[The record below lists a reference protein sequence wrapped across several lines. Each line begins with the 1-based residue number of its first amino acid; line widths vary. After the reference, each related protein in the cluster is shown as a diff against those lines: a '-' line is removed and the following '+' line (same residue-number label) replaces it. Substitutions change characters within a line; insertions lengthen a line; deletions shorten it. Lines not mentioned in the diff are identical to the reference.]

1 MKSITNSDLLDM
13 LTKDYIGRNQQLS
26 TLVRFINSFNEP
38 TTIAI
43 DGSWGSGKTVF
54 VKQLELLNTEEQ
66 FNNKQPPSIDEVAL
80 EDFRNNY
87 SVYYFNAWEN
97 DFLDDPLQALLY
109 NLINDMSVEGLQ
121 EKSLKNAVHA
131 IDIPALVKNIS
142 KNGIDIDKLTS
153 QEKMIT
159 EIKTVID
166 RKQHAHKIIEE
177 YQAKTE
183 KKLLFI
189 IDELDRCKPSFAV
202 NLLEVIKHYFNK
214 EDIVFVIATDNT
226 QLAHTVSKYYGVN
239 FNGATY
245 LNKFFD
251 YNMQLSRVDR
261 ERYILNYLNVPADMN
276 ATRRTPSQIADYLN
290 MPMREIESYFKA
302 LELVSEY
309 MTSDSSWDDNAATR
323 LGQWVFVPLAL
334 ALKISRPHLYQSF
347 ISGAHKDIFTS
358 FVPSSRATISLARY
372 YAQTSEDRRNYN
384 EQIATQTVMN
394 AYDYLFSARDRE
406 MKEFRKEFWEVINLI
421 SSYSAIKAD
430 TEAHSNV

>member
-26 TLVRFINSFNEP
+26 TLISFINSFNEP

-66 FNNKQPPSIDEVAL
+66 FNNTRPPSIDEVAL

-109 NLINDMSVEGLQ
+109 NLINDMSTEGLQ
-121 EKSLKNAVHA
+121 EKSLKNAVHV

-166 RKQHAHKIIEE
+166 RKQHVHELIEK
-177 YQAKTE
+177 YLAKSE

-251 YNMQLSRVDR
+251 YNMQLSRVDKAM
-261 ERYILNYLNVPADMN
+261 YIQKYLRKPANNSVTGWVPAD
-276 ATRRTPSQIADYLN
+276 IVEYLN
-290 MPMREIESYFKA
+290 MPMREIESYFNA
-302 LELVSEY
+302 LELVSGY
-309 MTSDSSWDDNAATR
+309 MARDSFWDDGASIR
-323 LGQWVFVPLAL
+323 LTQWVFIPLAL
-334 ALKISRPHLYQSF
+334 ALRINQPHLYSSF
-347 ISGAHKDIFTS
+347 INGDGEETLTK
-358 FVPSSRATISLARY
+358 FVPTSRAVINLARHFPLDLNKQNY
-372 YAQTSEDRRNYN
+372 SEHAQIVIKAYKDLFITSDR
-384 EQIATQTVMN
+384 T
-394 AYDYLFSARDRE
+394 
-406 MKEFRKEFWEVINLI
+406 KEEYRKEFWEVTNLI
-421 SSYSAIKAD
+421 GGYSTIKENA
-430 TEAHSNV
+430 EVHSNV